1 MKRTFFL
8 LMVAIV
14 GVLLVVS
21 VIRVVEIAIG
31 GYLFAGIMLLES
43 CFAPKKVRGNNSLK
57 LYFQSI
63 GKWKIYRNICVVLSI
78 VFIIFSTIALLSS
91 M

>member
-14 GVLLVVS
+14 GVLLLVS

-43 CFAPKKVRGNNSLK
+43 YFAPKKVRGNNSLK
-57 LYFQSI
+57 MFFQSI
-63 GKWKIYRNICVVLSI
+63 GEWEIYRYICVVLCVVFI
-78 VFIIFSTIALLSS
+78 VFGTVALLRSI
-91 M
+91 